1 MAESILTYALT
12 TVARVKTRMSIDAS
26 GFDTLLMYLINSVTD
41 LVEGECNRRFKETT
55 YTNEVYS
62 NPVGGSGLLILR
74 QAPVS
79 SVSSLQYRVGLKTN
93 PTWTDF
99 LVDDWELLEDGAT
112 GIIQL
117 YGSFGQGVNNLR
129 ASYVAGYKINFANYG
144 DNNTHTLPA
153 DITDLVERIVVKLF
167 KRREA
172 EGKSQDSFNNGSIT
186 WKDTLTAEDEATLA
200 KYRRTNFF

>member
-1 MAESILTYALT
+1 MAESILSYALT

-26 GFDTLLMYLINSVTD
+26 GFDTLLLYLINSVTD

-55 YTNEVYS
+55 YTNEIYS
-62 NPVGGSGLLILR
+62 ISGGGLLILK
-74 QAPVS
+74 QTPVS
-79 SVSSLQYRVGLKTN
+79 AVASIQYRAGLKSN
-93 PTWTDF
+93 PSWTDF
-99 LVDDWELLEDGAT
+99 AADDWELLEDGAT
-112 GIIQL
+112 GIIEFH
-117 YGSFGQGVNNLR
+117 GSPGSGINNLR
-129 ASYVAGYKINFANYG
+129 ATYTAGYKINFSNYG
-144 DNNTHTLPA
+144 DSNTHTLPA

-186 WKDTLTAEDEATLA
+186 WKDTLSAEDQATLA

>member
-1 MAESILTYALT
+1 MAESILSYALT

-26 GFDTLLMYLINSVTD
+26 GFDTLLLYLINSVTD

-62 NPVGGSGLLILR
+62 IGGSGLLILK

-79 SVSSLQYRVGLKTN
+79 AVASIQYRAGLKSS
-93 PTWTDF
+93 PAWTDF
-99 LVDDWELLEDGAT
+99 AADDWELLEDGAT
-112 GIIQL
+112 GIIEFL
-117 YGSFGQGVNNLR
+117 GSSSRGINNLR
-129 ASYVAGYKINFANYG
+129 ATYIAGYKINFANYG
-144 DNNTHTLPA
+144 DNTTHTLPA

-186 WKDTLTAEDEATLA
+186 WKDTLSTEDQATLA

>member
-1 MAESILTYALT
+1 MAESILSYALT

-26 GFDTLLMYLINSVTD
+26 GFDTLLLYLINSVTD

-62 NPVGGSGLLILR
+62 ISGSGLLILK

-79 SVSSLQYRVGLKTN
+79 TVTSIQYRAGLKSN

-99 LVDDWELLEDGAT
+99 ATDDWELLEDGST
-112 GIIQL
+112 GIIEFH
-117 YGSFGQGVNNLR
+117 GSSNRGINNLR
-129 ASYVAGYKINFANYG
+129 ATYVAGYKINFANYG

-153 DITDLVERIVVKLF
+153 DVTDLVERIVVKLF

-186 WKDTLTAEDEATLA
+186 WKDTLSAEDLATLA

>member
-1 MAESILTYALT
+1 MAESILSYALT

-26 GFDTLLMYLINSVTD
+26 GFDTLLLYLINSVTD

-55 YTNEVYS
+55 YTNEIYS
-62 NPVGGSGLLILR
+62 IGGSGLLILK

-79 SVSSLQYRVGLKTN
+79 TVTSIQYRAGLKSN

-99 LVDDWELLEDGAT
+99 AADDWELLEDGST
-112 GIIQL
+112 GIIEFH
-117 YGSFGQGVNNLR
+117 GSSSRGVNNLR
-129 ASYVAGYKINFANYG
+129 ATYVAGYKINFTNYG
-144 DNNTHTLPA
+144 DTNTHTLPA
-153 DITDLVERIVVKLF
+153 DLTDLVERIVVKLF

-186 WKDTLTAEDEATLA
+186 WKDTLSAEDQSTLA
-200 KYRRTNFF
+200 KYRRSNFF